1 MSIYEGNQW
10 LNLVSKLAPKVISI
24 PRSTCF
30 HEILSFETQNLMENK
45 LLSHKLSVQVHNE
58 PCQTFYSELSA
69 LSYPLII
76 KVIAT

>member
-45 LLSHKLSVQVHNE
+45 LLSHSF
-58 PCQTFYSELSA
+58 PCRCTTSHAKPSTP
-69 LSYPLII
+69 SYPHFPTLS
-76 KVIAT
+76 